1 MKNSLSLI
9 ILLLLFSC
17 TSDKTQETIDVV
29 TNPQPIELLNP
40 NKGFKKIYG
49 YVGELSNP
57 EFFQEITAQ
66 DMTMQANNTINFCFG
81 ERSTIGINSSFKAFR
96 GSINSQNFSVVDET
110 HYQGGSF
117 YPHLN
122 TLKYITFTNKLASFD
137 DRTTLG
143 DFSGESMEGFF
154 GYPDYHMTKF
164 PHMVGNPQ
172 DVGGQG
178 YGYTCAY
185 SVGWAKTKVIGN
197 NNTLGL
203 RGGFF
208 EPIENTNEGIVALY
222 FNNRIEVNSQTLDQ
236 HFSGEGQTLLGT
248 VTHTATPMDG
258 KKLMP
263 LEKLNANN
271 NDMTFGYIHETD
283 AGLLKVWTFK
293 FNYTSKQTVCVLDGV
308 VVTNPN
314 ENIPY
319 INPALAKV
327 NLLPENSYDID
338 NDGNFYYLG
347 ANFNSVYKISSTATT
362 LVGQDNILKKG
373 DIGILRYF
381 NGKIYLMALHWYNGI
396 PGQYQSAP
404 TQMDILVQE

>member
-1 MKNSLSLI
+1 
-9 ILLLLFSC
+9 
-17 TSDKTQETIDVV
+17 
-29 TNPQPIELLNP
+29 
-40 NKGFKKIYG
+40 
-49 YVGELSNP
+49 
-57 EFFQEITAQ
+57 
-66 DMTMQANNTINFCFG
+66 
-81 ERSTIGINSSFKAFR
+81 
-96 GSINSQNFSVVDET
+96 
-110 HYQGGSF
+110 
-117 YPHLN
+117 
-122 TLKYITFTNKLASFD
+122 
-137 DRTTLG
+137 
-143 DFSGESMEGFF
+143 MEGFF

-164 PHMVGNPQ
+164 PHMVGNPK

-178 YGYTCAY
+178 YGYTCAF

-236 HFSGEGQTLLGT
+236 HLSGEGQTLLGT
-248 VTHTATPMDG
+248 ITHTATPTGG
-258 KKLMP
+258 KKLMA
-263 LEKLNANN
+263 LEKLNATN
-271 NDMTFGYIHETD
+271 NDMTFGYIHSTD

-293 FNYTSKQTVCVLDGV
+293 FNYTTKQTVCVLDGV

-319 INPALAKV
+319 INPALAKLD
-327 NLLPENSYDID
+327 LLPENSYDID

-347 ANFNSVYKISSTATT
+347 ANFNSVYKITPTATT

-381 NGKIYLMALHWYNGI
+381 NGKIYLMALHWYNGVS
-396 PGQYQSAP
+396 GQYESAP